1 LKSFFPILFIYLFL
15 SSCGSNKKLVIPIEP
30 EYESVMLDTLTISGE
45 NSSGINEEEF
55 SGNPY
60 QGSATRFFD
69 LIHTKLDLK
78 FDWEKQYVIGIA
90 DLDLKPLAYPQ
101 DSLVLDA
108 KGMVI
113 NNIKNR
119 ESNLK
124 LSFVNNGKQIIVKLG
139 RIYKPNELLKINIDY
154 VAKPNEGE
162 ISGSSA
168 ITSDKGLFFINP
180 LNDEPG
186 KPQQIWSQGETEN
199 NSRWFPTFDKPNERC
214 TQELTLTVE
223 EKFATLSNGKLISS
237 TRNSDGTKTDY
248 YKQDKPHA
256 PYLFMIAVGEFAV
269 IEDKWE
275 GIPLQYMVE
284 KPYAPYAKQIFN
296 HTPEMLSFFSNLFNY
311 KYPWDKYSQV
321 ITRDYVSGAMENT
334 SAVIFGDFIQ
344 KTDRELIDNDN
355 DLIIA
360 HEMCH
365 HWFGDLVTTENW
377 ANLTLNEGFANY
389 SEYLWT
395 EHKYGKMKADEH
407 RQNELNGYLSS
418 GFNGGLH
425 PLIHYR
431 YANREDMFD
440 AHSYNKGGLV
450 LHYLRSYLGDEVF
463 FKSLT
468 YYLEK
473 NQYTS
478 VEVDELRMAFEDT
491 SGEDLHWFFDQW
503 YLRKGHPDIE
513 VSYTYN
519 FENKSLNIFAKQE
532 PDNVFKMPVDVA
544 LYDKLGNVT
553 FRRVW
558 TNSDE
563 DNFVLS
569 GVLEQPTAIVFDG
582 KSIIP
587 GTVRETKSSAEWL
600 AIFKYSKN
608 FSDKYTASQN
618 IENTD
623 PLKKELI
630 DIAINDTYYYFRD
643 YAINNAALMGI
654 LPKYK
659 NTIVKLAEND
669 PHSTVREAALRSL
682 SEIDGIDKK
691 TILKNIFSKEKAFN
705 VLGEALTQQDLI
717 NPADAVEYCI
727 MLEKENVI
735 SLDNKIAAIYAKSK
749 DEKYNNWFT
758 SKIKKGNPYLL
769 FELCGYYNIYLLNQS
784 NENISKGIGIYS
796 TLGKNQNTNKYNRY
810 IGTAS
815 LFSMKNM
822 LISQKAENG
831 KDNSE
836 IIKLISAEIK
846 SIKIQE
852 KDSELIERY
861 AEF

>member
-1 LKSFFPILFIYLFL
+1 LKSFFPILLVYLFL

-45 NSSGINEEEF
+45 NSSGISEEEF

-69 LIHTKLDLK
+69 LMHTKLDLK

-162 ISGSSA
+162 ISGSAA

-321 ITRDYVSGAMENT
+321 VTRDYVSGAMENT

-389 SEYLWT
+389 SEYLWA

-503 YLRKGHPDIE
+503 YLRKGHPDVE

-587 GTVRETKSSAEWL
+587 GTFRETKSSAEWL

-623 PLKKELI
+623 PLKKDLI

-659 NTIVKLAEND
+659 NTIVKLAVND

-749 DEKYNNWFT
+749 DEKYNNWFL

-784 NENISKGIGIYS
+784 KENISKGIGIYS